1 MANVRMWAHSAN
13 ADGERHEWAAH
24 ADGTARLAAEF
35 AGEFG
40 MAEHGRLLGLWHDVG
55 KLAPDWQRYLAGSE
69 AGRVPRGSGPDHKAA
84 GAQLARRLGEHFS
97 LVLYGH
103 HGGLSAPEEVK
114 GWLADRL
121 VERGDELRRAAEAA
135 RDLLGDRF
143 NPGDG
148 FGRGIPGG
156 IADGALR
163 SELLL
168 RMLFSCLVDADWLD
182 TEAHFSP
189 ERSGA
194 RAQAAPD
201 LAELQRRFK
210 DDQRGVTGGEGAVNE
225 ARDAIYD
232 ACLDAAERPPG
243 FFRLTVP
250 TGGGKTRSGMAFAL
264 RHALRHGQ
272 RRVIVA
278 VPFTS
283 ITEQTASAYRGIFER
298 PGDGAPAVLEHHS
311 NASDP
316 DGQSERWREPQ
327 RGIAA
332 RPRHNAS
339 DPDGQSER
347 WARLAAENWDAP
359 IVVTTTVQ
367 LFESLFANRP
377 GRMRKL
383 HRLANSVLI
392 LDEAQ
397 ALPRKFLAPILDAL
411 RGLVEHY
418 GATVVLSTAT
428 QPAFE
433 VIPEFG
439 DVDASE
445 IVLEPRRWFEG
456 ALRRVEYERPPAPL
470 AWDDVAR
477 RMLAEP
483 GGQALAIVNTK
494 RDALAL
500 LGSFDEQ
507 DAEAFH
513 LSTLLCGAHRRDVLD
528 EVRRRLDAGEPCLL
542 VSTQVVEAGVDIDFP
557 FVLRAVGPLDSI
569 AQAAGRCNRNGRM
582 PEQGRVVVFEP
593 AEPSPLPPG
602 YRQPTEAGRI
612 ALAASGP
619 HARPDDPD
627 VQRRY
632 FEGLLG
638 LTDADGEGVQ
648 PLRERCDFP
657 EVAKRFRMIDPTI
670 PVVVRYGDEAHVA
683 ELIARARE
691 SARTG
696 RGGFAALRALQPYV
710 VPFYARQMREHGALL
725 SEIGGTGA
733 WEWLGCY
740 DGGIAGRGVVLER
753 LSVDD
758 FVQ

>member
-1 MANVRMWAHSAN
+1 MTGTQRGAAGPWAHSAN
-13 ADGERHEWAAH
+13 EQGERHAWVDH
-24 ADGTARLAAEF
+24 AEGASALAAEF
-35 AGEFG
+35 ADAFG
-40 MAEHGRLLGLWHDVG
+40 MGEIGRLLGLWHDIG
-55 KLAPDWQRYLAGSE
+55 KLAPDWQDYLAASE
-69 AGRVPRGSGPDHKAA
+69 EGRMRRGSGPDHKAV
-84 GAQLARRLGEHFS
+84 GAQFAASKVGELFALALH
-97 LVLYGH
+97 GH
-103 HGGLSAPEEVK
+103 HGGLSTPEDMRA
-114 GWLADRL
+114 WLDDQRE
-121 VERGDELRRAAEAA
+121 ERGDEMRLALDDVRA
-135 RDLLGDRF
+135 LIGDRAL
-143 NPGDG
+143 PDTG
-148 FGRGIPGG
+148 FETPRGIG
-156 IADGALR
+156 DGALR
-163 SELLL
+163 KELLL

-189 ERSGA
+189 ERSA
-194 RAQAAPD
+194 VRAPSHPD
-201 LAELQRRFK
+201 LAGLWRRFE

-225 ARDAIYD
+225 ARDAIY
-232 ACLDAAERPPG
+232 AASLDAAERSPG

-272 RRVIVA
+272 RRVVVA

-311 NASDP
+311 NADDP
-316 DGQSERWREPQ
+316 GGGTDGQP
-327 RGIAA
+327 A
-332 RPRHNAS
+332 
-339 DPDGQSER
+339 R

-383 HRLANSVLI
+383 HRLAGSVLI

-397 ALPRKFLAPILDAL
+397 ALPRKYLAPILDAL
-411 RGLVEHY
+411 RGLTEHY

-433 VIPEFG
+433 VIPEFRG
-439 DVDASE
+439 VNARE
-445 IVLEPRRWFEG
+445 IAPEPQRWFE
-456 ALRRVEYERPPAPL
+456 ALRRVEYERPPDPL
-470 AWDDVAR
+470 AWDEVAR
-477 RMLAEP
+477 RMLAGP

-500 LGSFDEQ
+500 LGALREL

-557 FVLRAVGPLDSI
+557 FVLRAAGPLDSI

-582 PEQGRVVVFEP
+582 PERGRVVVFEP
-593 AEPSPLPPG
+593 ADPGKLPPG
-602 YRQPTEAGRI
+602 YRQPANAGKI
-612 ALAASGP
+612 ALDEFGRD
-619 HARPDDPD
+619 ARPDDPG

-638 LTDADGEGVQ
+638 LTDRDGERIQ
-648 PLRERCDFP
+648 PLRERLDFP
-657 EVAKRFRMIDPTI
+657 GVAGRFRMIDPTI
-670 PVVVRYGDEAHVA
+670 PVIVRYGDEARVDD
-683 ELIARARE
+683 LIARARE
-691 SARTG
+691 AASTG
-696 RGGFAALRALQPYV
+696 RGGFAALRALQPYA
-710 VPFYARQMREHGALL
+710 VPFYARQSRDRRELL
-725 SEIGGTGA
+725 SEIDGTGA
-733 WEWLGCY
+733 CEWLGHY
-740 DGGIAGRGVVLER
+740 DGGISGWGVVLEGPTA
-753 LSVDD
+753 DD
-758 FVQ
+758 FVA